1 MFSVKQQLK
10 TLVILINFSSLTIQ
24 KCKYLHCSQKEPQ
37 EEVFTFRNMNAATKI
52 VIGLAAII
60 ILAGFGLLLDP
71 LSMPNGELRTTKKET
86 TLGNAKATIDEHTFQ
101 RSPSRRRNSYRA
113 PSEEN
118 VMHACREHFQLNE
131 SELNLHLQARGY
143 SLASLLTAL
152 RLSGNLDYLRQA
164 SERFPGQPE
173 ISMELALRSESPE
186 ERREAI
192 DALRRTDPGKGFA
205 DYLSA
210 HEHYLAGDTASA
222 LRDFLTAG
230 SKDYIDYPMDPVLKG
245 AEQAYLDNGYS
256 PLEAKVASALSLPA
270 PPIDKLAINA
280 AKMADWADVLRKQ
293 GDAQTADLLLNS
305 GVSLGKKMQKEAFG
319 LLEKLSGL
327 SIEQKFLANLPSD
340 QLVGPSQTASQ
351 RREEISTVSKQLGKN
366 ATATAPHFEYHALL
380 VERNRLRKLHPSTVL
395 PTGQLV
401 SNRLSA
407 IEVSI
412 ANLPE
417 NFVPMSH
424 HDMFDYF
431 ATSRTHGESEAIQ
444 SLIRKTDRTRND
456 RSGRPP
462 GSAK

>member
-37 EEVFTFRNMNAATKI
+37 QEVFTFRNMNAATKI

-71 LSMPNGELRTTKKET
+71 LSVPNGELRTTKKET

-101 RSPSRRRNSYRA
+101 RSPSRRSNSYRA

-131 SELNLHLQARGY
+131 SELNLHLQSRGY

-230 SKDYIDYPMDPVLKG
+230 SKDYIDYPMDPVLEG

-256 PLEAKVASALSLPA
+256 PLEAKVASALSLST

-280 AKMADWADVLRKQ
+280 AKIGGLGGCAPKARRCPNGRFVTQFGGFAGQKNARGGIRSAGEIERTFHRAKVPRQSPLRSTCRSLTNGLTTPRRNFNCEQKAWQ
-293 GDAQTADLLLNS
+293 KRHSNSTPLRISCSAGRKKSPPQTAPFDRAAHRSTCLQPPFCYRS
-305 GVSLGKKMQKEAFG
+305 FDRQPAGKLCPDE
-319 LLEKLSGL
+319 
-327 SIEQKFLANLPSD
+327 
-340 QLVGPSQTASQ
+340 
-351 RREEISTVSKQLGKN
+351 
-366 ATATAPHFEYHALL
+366 
-380 VERNRLRKLHPSTVL
+380 
-395 PTGQLV
+395 
-401 SNRLSA
+401 
-407 IEVSI
+407 
-412 ANLPE
+412 
-417 NFVPMSH
+417 
-424 HDMFDYF
+424 
-431 ATSRTHGESEAIQ
+431 
-444 SLIRKTDRTRND
+444 
-456 RSGRPP
+456 
-462 GSAK
+462 